1 MLPSPPGREQGR
13 GNLGD
18 HFGGAGGPTPSIG
31 RMTRRGWL
39 LFAAMGVIWGIPYL
53 LIKVAVAG
61 GLHPATL
68 VFFRTALGALLLVPL
83 AATRGELRPLFP
95 YWRPLLAYTF
105 VEVTA
110 PWFLL
115 ADAERRLSSSLAG
128 LLIAAVP
135 LIGAVIAWL
144 TAGDDRP
151 DIRRVLGLVVGLA
164 GVATLV
170 GFNVSARDLGA
181 VGEVGLVAL
190 GYAIGPAIIARQLRN
205 APTVGVVAASIALT
219 AVAYAPLGL
228 AQLPAS
234 VPPVEVMASV
244 AGLGVVCT
252 ALAFVLFFALI
263 AEAGPVRA
271 TVITYVNPAV
281 ALVLGVLLRGEPF
294 TAGIAIGFGLI
305 LIGSVLSTRRNVSG
319 GRPAMAEVQE
329 ASG

>member
-1 MLPSPPGREQGR
+1 MSL
-13 GNLGD
+13 
-18 HFGGAGGPTPSIG
+18 
-31 RMTRRGWL
+31 
-39 LFAAMGVIWGIPYL
+39 IWGIPYL
-53 LIKVAVAG
+53 LIKVAVG

-68 VFFRTALGALLLVPL
+68 VLARTAIGALVLVPL
-83 AATRGELRPLFP
+83 AATRGELRPLLP
-95 YWRPLLAYTF
+95 YWRPLLLYTF
-105 VEVTA
+105 VEVAA

-151 DIRRVLGLVVGLA
+151 DVRRVLGLVVGLA
-164 GVATLV
+164 GVAALV
-170 GFNVSARDLGA
+170 GFNVSAHDLGA

-190 GYAIGPAIIARQLRN
+190 GYAIGPAIIARQLRK
-205 APTVGVVAASIALT
+205 APSVGVVAASIALT
-219 AVAYAPLGL
+219 ALAYIPLGL
-228 AQLPAS
+228 GQLPSA
-234 VPPVEVMASV
+234 VPAFDVMASV
-244 AGLGVVCT
+244 AGLGLVCT

-281 ALVLGVLLRGEPF
+281 ALALGVLLRGEPF
-294 TAGIAIGFGLI
+294 TAGIAVGFTLI
-305 LIGSVLSTRRNVSG
+305 LFGSVLSTRRNVSA
-319 GRPAMAEVQE
+319 GRPAMAEARE